1 MFHDDSIAGSWQAL
15 VQRIETTDALGRW
28 AVEDDR
34 LAGLHDVARD
44 LLPLLAGGAD
54 AARAEDILGALVGRA
69 AIDGG
74 GDDDALLL
82 TLHLLSDWV
91 WPLAVQLRDLG
102 TGMVGVIVS
111 ELTCQIRTY
120 PWRGRTR
127 AVAASLRWDIRCAV
141 LAEFRPSTPQ
151 HRHRAEQVL
160 DPMSPEWEATPLG
173 RIATAPVDDD
183 EDVDLVDLLL
193 WAARAG
199 VDETAIALLVR
210 TEQARAD
217 SSLKASDDLVAAEF
231 GLPRRTFFRHRARA
245 LDAVRAASRDYLAAV
260 A

>member
-28 AVEDDR
+28 AVEDAR
-34 LAGLHDVARD
+34 LAGLHDVTRD
-44 LLPLLAGGAD
+44 LLPLLAGSAD
-54 AARAEDILGALVGRA
+54 AARADDILGALVRQA

-82 TLHLLSDWV
+82 ALHLLSDWV

-102 TGMVGVIVS
+102 TGMVAVIVS
-111 ELTCQIRTY
+111 ELTCRIRTY

-127 AVAASLRWDIRCAV
+127 AVAASLRWDTRSAV
-141 LAEFRPSTPQ
+141 LAEFRPSTSQ
-151 HRHRAEQVL
+151 HRHRAEHVL

-173 RIATAPVDDD
+173 RAAIDD
-183 EDVDLVDLLL
+183 EDIDLVDLLL

-199 VDETAIALLVR
+199 VDETDIALLVR

-217 SSLKASDDLVAAEF
+217 SSVKASDDVVAAEF

-245 LDAVRAASRDYLAAV
+245 MDAVRAASRHYLAAV

>member
-28 AVEDDR
+28 AVEDAR
-34 LAGLHDVARD
+34 LAGLHDVTRD
-44 LLPLLAGGAD
+44 LVPLLAGSAD
-54 AARAEDILGALVGRA
+54 AARADDILGALVRRA

-102 TGMVGVIVS
+102 TGMVAVIVS
-111 ELTCQIRTY
+111 ELTCRIRTY

-127 AVAASLRWDIRCAV
+127 AVAASLRWDTRSAV

-151 HRHRAEQVL
+151 HRHRAEHVL

-173 RIATAPVDDD
+173 GGAIDDD
-183 EDVDLVDLLL
+183 EDIDLVDLLL

-199 VDETAIALLVR
+199 VDETDIALLVR

-217 SSLKASDDLVAAEF
+217 SSVKASDDVVAAEF

-245 LDAVRAASRDYLAAV
+245 LDAVRSASRDYLAAV

>member
-15 VQRIETTDALGRW
+15 VRRIETTDALGRW

-54 AARAEDILGALVGRA
+54 AARADDILGALVSRA

-120 PWRGRTR
+120 PWRVRTR

-160 DPMSPEWEATPLG
+160 EPMSPEWEATPLG
-173 RIATAPVDDD
+173 RVATAAVDD
-183 EDVDLVDLLL
+183 EDIDLVDLLL

-199 VDETAIALLVR
+199 VDEADIALLVR

-217 SSLKASDDLVAAEF
+217 SSLKASDDVVAAEF
-231 GLPRRTFFRHRARA
+231 SLPRRTFFRHRARA

>member
-1 MFHDDSIAGSWQAL
+1 MFHDDSIAGSWQSL
-15 VQRIETTDALGRW
+15 VQRLETTDALGRW

-34 LAGLHDVARD
+34 LAGLHDVTRD
-44 LLPLLAGGAD
+44 LLPLLAVGAD
-54 AARAEDILGALVGRA
+54 AARADDILGALVGRA
-69 AIDGG
+69 AVDGG

-82 TLHLLSDWV
+82 TVHLLSDWV
-91 WPLAVQLRDLG
+91 WPLAMQLRDLG
-102 TGMVGVIVS
+102 TGMIGVIVS
-111 ELTCQIRTY
+111 ELTCQLRTY
-120 PWRGRTR
+120 PWRDRTR
-127 AVAASLRWDIRCAV
+127 AVAASLRWDTRSAV

-151 HRHRAEQVL
+151 HRHRAEYVL

-173 RIATAPVDDD
+173 RVVLAADDAGI
-183 EDVDLVDLLL
+183 DLVDLLL

-199 VDETAIALLVR
+199 VDETDIALLVR

-217 SSLKASDDLVAAEF
+217 SGLKASDDVVAAEF

-245 LDAVRAASRDYLAAV
+245 LEAVRAASRDYLAAV

>member
-15 VQRIETTDALGRW
+15 VQRIDTTDALGRW
-28 AVEDDR
+28 AVDDDR

-44 LLPLLAGGAD
+44 LLPLLAKGAD
-54 AARAEDILGALVGRA
+54 AARADDILGALVRRA
-69 AIDGG
+69 AIGG
-74 GDDDALLL
+74 GAEDDALLL

-91 WPLAVQLRDLG
+91 WPLATQLRDLG
-102 TGMVGVIVS
+102 NGMLGVIVS

-120 PWRGRTR
+120 PWRDRTR
-127 AVAASLRWDIRCAV
+127 AVAATLRWDTRHAV
-141 LAEFRPSTPQ
+141 LAEFRPSTPR
-151 HRHRAEQVL
+151 HRHQAERVL
-160 DPMSPEWEATPLG
+160 DPMSPAWETTPLG
-173 RIATAPVDDD
+173 QVAAAVDDD
-183 EDVDLVDLLL
+183 QDIDLVDLLL

-199 VDETAIALLVR
+199 VDENDIALLVR

-217 SSLKASDDLVAAEF
+217 STLKASDDVVAAEF

>member
-1 MFHDDSIAGSWQAL
+1 MFHDDTIAGSWQAL

-34 LAGLHDVARD
+34 LAGLNDVTHD
-44 LLPLLAGGAD
+44 LLPRLAEGAD
-54 AARAEDILGALVGRA
+54 AAHADDILGALVGRA

-91 WPLAVQLRDLG
+91 WPLAMQLRDLG
-102 TGMVGVIVS
+102 TAMVGVIVS

-120 PWRGRTR
+120 PWRVRTR
-127 AVAASLRWDIRCAV
+127 AVAASLRWDTRSAV
-141 LAEFRPSTPQ
+141 LAEFRPSTPR
-151 HRHRAEQVL
+151 HRHQAEHVL
-160 DPMSPEWEATPLG
+160 DPRSPEWEATPLG
-173 RIATAPVDDD
+173 RLASGAVDD
-183 EDVDLVDLLL
+183 EGIDLVDLLL

-199 VDETAIALLVR
+199 VDETDIALLVR

-217 SSLKASDDLVAAEF
+217 SSLKASDDVVAAEF

>member
-28 AVEDDR
+28 AVEDAR
-34 LAGLHDVARD
+34 LAGLHDVTRD
-44 LLPLLAGGAD
+44 LLPLLAEGAD
-54 AARAEDILGALVGRA
+54 AARADDILGALVGRA
-69 AIDGG
+69 AVDGG

-82 TLHLLSDWV
+82 TVHLLSDWV
-91 WPLAVQLRDLG
+91 WPLAMQLRDLG
-102 TGMVGVIVS
+102 TGMIGVIVS
-111 ELTCQIRTY
+111 ELTCQLRTY
-120 PWRGRTR
+120 PRRDRTR
-127 AVAASLRWDIRCAV
+127 AVAASLRWDTRSAV

-151 HRHRAEQVL
+151 HRHRAERVL

-173 RIATAPVDDD
+173 RAAVDDD
-183 EDVDLVDLLL
+183 EDIDLVDLLL

-199 VDETAIALLVR
+199 VDETDIALLVR

-217 SSLKASDDLVAAEF
+217 SSVKASDDVVAAEF

>member
-54 AARAEDILGALVGRA
+54 AARADDILGALVGRA
-69 AIDGG
+69 AIEGG

-82 TLHLLSDWV
+82 TMHLLSDWV

-102 TGMVGVIVS
+102 TGMVAVIVS

-120 PWRGRTR
+120 PWRVRTR
-127 AVAASLRWDIRCAV
+127 AVAARLRWDTRSAV

-151 HRHRAEQVL
+151 HRHRAEHVL
-160 DPMSPEWEATPLG
+160 DPRSPEWEATPLG
-173 RIATAPVDDD
+173 RVAAAVDDD
-183 EDVDLVDLLL
+183 QDIELVDLLL

-199 VDETAIALLVR
+199 VDETDIALLVR